1 MKRIE
6 NTYAYAARCSAKS
19 KSHPRIK
26 LGKIFEEKSMSKT
39 SAVPAHIFRAYD
51 IRGIYG
57 KDLTP
62 EIAETIGKAFGT
74 FLGPQ
79 KNLAVAKDV
88 RRGGEQLKNAMVKGL
103 ASTGCNIAD
112 YGITT
117 TPIFYFGIAHQDREG
132 GVMTTASH
140 NPPEWNGF
148 KLCREK
154 GTIVGQGSGVEKIQ
168 QIIAERKFTKPHTK
182 GKMETYEGLV
192 GEYADFVLNKI
203 HVEHKLNVVLDTGNS
218 VSGIVAPKLFK
229 KTGCKVKVL
238 NEKLDGSFP
247 SRPPEPTEAALR
259 QLIGEVKKTH
269 ADLGV
274 GYDGDGDRAVFID
287 DKGRLLT
294 GDFSSIIFARALM
307 TKSNKK
313 VVVDVSC
320 SSALEDSIWAEGG
333 IPLVERIGR
342 PFMMTRVLQEKAVF
356 GGERSG
362 HFYFPHV
369 YGLDD
374 GTFASLKMAE
384 ILSRSSVPLSKIVD
398 QMPKYY
404 STTVNVSFPDE
415 HKFKAVARL
424 KSKFEKMNFNIL
436 DIDGVKAWDRAG
448 WVLVR
453 PSNTEPLMRIF
464 AEAKTQTR
472 LAQLMDLG
480 QTFLKEEAERVK

>member
-6 NTYAYAARCSAKS
+6 NTYAYAARCSVKS
-19 KSHPRIK
+19 KSHSRIK

-117 TPIFYFGIAHQDREG
+117 TPIFYFGIAHQNREG

-154 GTIVGQGSGVEKIQ
+154 GIIVGQGSGVEKIQ

-192 GEYADFVLNKI
+192 DEYADFVLNKI

-424 KSKFEKMNFNIL
+424 KSKFEKMGFNIL

-472 LAQLMDLG
+472 LAQLMDLA
-480 QTFLKEEAERVK
+480 QTLLKEEAERVK